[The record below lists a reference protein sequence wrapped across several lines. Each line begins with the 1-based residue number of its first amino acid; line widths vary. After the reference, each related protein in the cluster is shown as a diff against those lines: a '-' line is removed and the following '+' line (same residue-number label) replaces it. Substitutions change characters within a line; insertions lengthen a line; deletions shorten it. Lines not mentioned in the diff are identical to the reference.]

1 MAEIL
6 LLEDKKTDTNI
17 LKINNGI
24 KSLSKEAEG
33 LKKRFEE
40 INKQKLEINS
50 DSAKSELA
58 GLERSYINV
67 SNAKLKSDI
76 SITNGKYGE
85 AASHIK
91 LARDEVNQL
100 TDGIKELND
109 TVQDKETS
117 ISTKTIGSLIASGN
131 IPFSTSVSESE
142 SSEALTMSNVSSKIA
157 SFSTDIKGKVIGSIM
172 ELLFGAFEDEEKFLD
187 NVSDSIIEAANNDIQ
202 NSVKNGS
209 AVAADREKAILSL
222 TKTMENEKSA
232 DDFIDILDKTWA
244 NSNFQYNDIIEAA
257 NKLIT
262 DGYGQN
268 DIVSMIETVGKAGK
282 ANEMSSA
289 QMSEILTLIGEMYS
303 SNVANTLAI
312 SLLENEGIDAYGY
325 LGEHTGMDEQ
335 EIKEGIDSGEIT
347 GKEVSTILMN
357 SLKEQFNSVINE
369 EAQTFADLETKL
381 GRLKENLDVAS
392 GEGYNERRSIG
403 MNQEILWYEQNEER
417 AEDAY
422 RMMGIYQAQLE
433 NEQQRYQMESMT
445 AALDEIE
452 ARKKNNENISEREIT
467 DIVTLAKTQGLLD
480 WYNSSEY
487 KSQMSSQEIVLRLTH
502 NSVANIENALLTMY
516 NIKEKMNYDRSD
528 LEIKLDPTSPIIPDG
543 NGGLDP
549 TGMRPYT
556 NPVYSATGISR
567 VPYDGYRAILH
578 EGERVVTA
586 SKAKE
591 SERTKG
597 GVNIGNI
604 NITASGAINDDETFA
619 RMLASQLEKAL
630 AAYAV

>member
-17 LKINNGI
+17 LKINNGV

-100 TDGIKELND
+100 TDGIKKLND

-157 SFSTDIKGKVIGSIM
+157 SFSTDIKGKVIGSVM

-232 DDFIDILDKTWA
+232 DDFIDILNKTWA
-244 NSNFQYNDIIEAA
+244 NSNFQY
-257 NKLIT
+257 KR
-262 DGYGQN
+262 
-268 DIVSMIETVGKAGK
+268 
-282 ANEMSSA
+282 
-289 QMSEILTLIGEMYS
+289 
-303 SNVANTLAI
+303 
-312 SLLENEGIDAYGY
+312 
-325 LGEHTGMDEQ
+325 
-335 EIKEGIDSGEIT
+335 
-347 GKEVSTILMN
+347 
-357 SLKEQFNSVINE
+357 
-369 EAQTFADLETKL
+369 TF
-381 GRLKENLDVAS
+381 S
-392 GEGYNERRSIG
+392 Y
-403 MNQEILWYEQNEER
+403 
-417 AEDAY
+417 
-422 RMMGIYQAQLE
+422 
-433 NEQQRYQMESMT
+433 
-445 AALDEIE
+445 
-452 ARKKNNENISEREIT
+452 
-467 DIVTLAKTQGLLD
+467 
-480 WYNSSEY
+480 
-487 KSQMSSQEIVLRLTH
+487 
-502 NSVANIENALLTMY
+502 
-516 NIKEKMNYDRSD
+516 
-528 LEIKLDPTSPIIPDG
+528 
-543 NGGLDP
+543 
-549 TGMRPYT
+549 
-556 NPVYSATGISR
+556 
-567 VPYDGYRAILH
+567 
-578 EGERVVTA
+578 
-586 SKAKE
+586 
-591 SERTKG
+591 
-597 GVNIGNI
+597 
-604 NITASGAINDDETFA
+604 
-619 RMLASQLEKAL
+619 
-630 AAYAV
+630 